1 MIKNTGRQ
9 NQSQAGFGLIE
20 IMIALFLGV
29 IIMLGVTEIATNN
42 SKTTYELERAG
53 RRIENAAYA
62 LRLLEG
68 DLTNAAFWGE
78 RREVTAGA
86 TPPPICLDDG
96 VVAAADVDVL
106 QEALGYPLQ
115 GGHIYE
121 APYNIAPY
129 KAIACPPAGFVM
141 EPKPGTDYLAIRR
154 ASSCALGSTGCD
166 LAGTNFHLQVTACFN
181 ADSPQ
186 DTERVEFSATVG
198 DLDATQRN
206 CTDFAPIYRFLNRIY
221 YVKHNEEEDKDQ
233 LVRVELVGT
242 GYTET
247 PLVDDIEM
255 LRFEYGLDTNGD
267 GQEDLPADPD
277 NPYPAEPDQETNG
290 AAAADVARWANVVRV
305 TISLVVRS
313 EKASGGFTDEKIYDL
328 AKLKYDYSA
337 SPATKS
343 VDWDS
348 PTTYCA
354 NLPPRAA
361 CDVTIPAE
369 FVNHRR
375 QLFTRTVSLRNVA
388 GRRE

>member
-1 MIKNTGRQ
+1 MMKYTGRQ
-9 NQSQAGFGLIE
+9 NQSPAGFGLIE

-78 RREVTAGA
+78 AREQTAG
-86 TPPPICLDDG
+86 TPPPPICLDDG
-96 VVAAADVDVL
+96 VVAAVNVL
-106 QEALGYPLQ
+106 EEALGYPLQ

-121 APYNIAPY
+121 APYNVDPY
-129 KAIACPPAGFVM
+129 KTIACPPATFEM
-141 EPKPGTDYLAIRR
+141 KPKPGTDYLAIRR

-186 DTERVEFSATVG
+186 DTERVKISNDIEGAL
-198 DLDATQRN
+198 DPNDALDATQRDCDPSTN
-206 CTDFAPIYRFLNRIY
+206 APIYRFLNRIY
-221 YVKHNEEEDKDQ
+221 YVNDEDQ

-255 LRFEYGLDTNGD
+255 LRFEYGLDTNDD

-277 NPYPAEPDQETNG
+277 NPYPAVPEGVD
-290 AAAADVARWANVVRV
+290 AADGARWANVVRV
-305 TISLVVRS
+305 TITLVVRS
-313 EKASGGFTDEKIYDL
+313 QVASGGFTDEKIYDL

>member
-1 MIKNTGRQ
+1 MKNTGRQ

-78 RREVTAGA
+78 RREVAAGA
-86 TPPPICLDDG
+86 APPPICLDDG
-96 VVAAADVDVL
+96 VVAAADADVL
-106 QEALGYPLQ
+106 EEALGYPLQ

-121 APYNIAPY
+121 APYNVAPY
-129 KAIACPPAGFVM
+129 KAIACPPATFVM

-154 ASSCALGSTGCD
+154 ASSCTLGSAGCD

-181 ADSPQ
+181 SDSPQ
-186 DTERVEFSATVG
+186 DTERVEISNDIDGAL
-198 DLDATQRN
+198 DPDDALDATQRD
-206 CTDFAPIYRFLNRIY
+206 CTAIAPIYRFLNRIY
-221 YVKHNEEEDKDQ
+221 YVNDEDQ

-255 LRFEYGLDTNGD
+255 LRFEYGLDTDGD

-277 NPYPAEPDQETNG
+277 NPYPSVPEGVD
-290 AAAADVARWANVVRV
+290 AADGARWANVVRV

-313 EKASGGFTDEKIYDL
+313 QVASGGFTDEKIYDL

-337 SPATKS
+337 SPAGKS

-354 NLPPRAA
+354 NLPPRPA